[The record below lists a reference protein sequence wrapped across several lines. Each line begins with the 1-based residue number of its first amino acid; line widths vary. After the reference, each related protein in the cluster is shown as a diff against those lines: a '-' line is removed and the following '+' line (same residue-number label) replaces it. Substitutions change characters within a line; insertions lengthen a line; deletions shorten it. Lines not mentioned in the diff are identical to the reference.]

1 MKKRISRNDVIF
13 LAILLAVVTV
23 FLVVYE
29 RTGTR
34 ADAGACVRVTVDGSV
49 YGTYALGEEQEIPI
63 VQDGV
68 TTNVLTIRDG
78 RADMTEADCP
88 DKLCVHQKA
97 ISKKHEMIVCLPNKV
112 VVEVTGSEEN
122 GFDSIARSG
131 GVSRGFSCACLNLQ
145 LCGIPDPVLFRNTGG
160 KVGAHQ
166 YCGGTDAVLCRH

>member
-23 FLVVYE
+23 FLVIYE
-29 RTGTR
+29 RTGMR
-34 ADAGACVRVTVDGSV
+34 ADAGACVRVTV

-97 ISKKHEMIVCLPNKV
+97 ISKNHEMIVCLPNKV

-122 GFDSIARSG
+122 GFDSIAR
-131 GVSRGFSCACLNLQ
+131 
-145 LCGIPDPVLFRNTGG
+145 
-160 KVGAHQ
+160 
-166 YCGGTDAVLCRH
+166 

>member
-34 ADAGACVRVTVDGSV
+34 ADAGACMRVTV
-49 YGTYALGEEQEIPI
+49 
-63 VQDGV
+63 DGV

-97 ISKKHEMIVCLPNKV
+97 ISKNHEMIVCLPNKV

-122 GFDSIARSG
+122 GFDSIAR
-131 GVSRGFSCACLNLQ
+131 
-145 LCGIPDPVLFRNTGG
+145 
-160 KVGAHQ
+160 
-166 YCGGTDAVLCRH
+166 

>member
-23 FLVVYE
+23 FLVIYE

-34 ADAGACVRVTVDGSV
+34 ADAGACVRGSV

-97 ISKKHEMIVCLPNKV
+97 ISKNHEMIVCLPNKV

-122 GFDSIARSG
+122 GFDSIAR
-131 GVSRGFSCACLNLQ
+131 
-145 LCGIPDPVLFRNTGG
+145 
-160 KVGAHQ
+160 
-166 YCGGTDAVLCRH
+166 

>member
-78 RADMTEADCP
+78 RADMTEVTARTS
-88 DKLCVHQKA
+88 CV
-97 ISKKHEMIVCLPNKV
+97 
-112 VVEVTGSEEN
+112 
-122 GFDSIARSG
+122 SIRRQSL
-131 GVSRGFSCACLNLQ
+131 R
-145 LCGIPDPVLFRNTGG
+145 IMR
-160 KVGAHQ
+160 
-166 YCGGTDAVLCRH
+166 

>member
-88 DKLCVHQKA
+88 DKLCVSQGK
-97 ISKKHEMIVCLPNKV
+97 ISRSGQTIICLPNKIM
-112 VVEVTGSEEN
+112 VT
-122 GFDSIARSG
+122 IK
-131 GVSRGFSCACLNLQ
+131 
-145 LCGIPDPVLFRNTGG
+145 GG
-160 KVGAHQ
+160 KREYDGIAQ
-166 YCGGTDAVLCRH
+166 

>member
-1 MKKRISRNDVIF
+1 MKKRIASNTKVSHAWF
-13 LAILLAVVTV
+13 TTFAILLAVVTV
-23 FLVVYE
+23 FLVIYE

-97 ISKKHEMIVCLPNKV
+97 ISKNHEMIVCLPNKV

-122 GFDSIARSG
+122 GFDSIAR
-131 GVSRGFSCACLNLQ
+131 
-145 LCGIPDPVLFRNTGG
+145 
-160 KVGAHQ
+160 
-166 YCGGTDAVLCRH
+166 

>member
-23 FLVVYE
+23 FLVIYE

-49 YGTYALGEEQEIPI
+49 YGTYALGEEQ
-63 VQDGV
+63 DGV

-78 RADMTEADCP
+78 RADMTEADRP

-97 ISKKHEMIVCLPNKV
+97 ISKNHEMIVCLPNKV

-122 GFDSIARSG
+122 GFDSIAR
-131 GVSRGFSCACLNLQ
+131 
-145 LCGIPDPVLFRNTGG
+145 
-160 KVGAHQ
+160 
-166 YCGGTDAVLCRH
+166 

>member
-63 VQDGV
+63 VQD
-68 TTNVLTIRDG
+68 
-78 RADMTEADCP
+78 
-88 DKLCVHQKA
+88 KLCVHQKA
-97 ISKKHEMIVCLPNKV
+97 ISKNHEMIVCLPNKV

-122 GFDSIARSG
+122 GFDSIAR
-131 GVSRGFSCACLNLQ
+131 
-145 LCGIPDPVLFRNTGG
+145 
-160 KVGAHQ
+160 
-166 YCGGTDAVLCRH
+166 

>member
-34 ADAGACVRVTVDGSV
+34 ADAGACVRVTVDG
-49 YGTYALGEEQEIPI
+49 I

-97 ISKKHEMIVCLPNKV
+97 ISKNHEMIVCLPNKV

-122 GFDSIARSG
+122 GFDSIAR
-131 GVSRGFSCACLNLQ
+131 
-145 LCGIPDPVLFRNTGG
+145 
-160 KVGAHQ
+160 
-166 YCGGTDAVLCRH
+166 